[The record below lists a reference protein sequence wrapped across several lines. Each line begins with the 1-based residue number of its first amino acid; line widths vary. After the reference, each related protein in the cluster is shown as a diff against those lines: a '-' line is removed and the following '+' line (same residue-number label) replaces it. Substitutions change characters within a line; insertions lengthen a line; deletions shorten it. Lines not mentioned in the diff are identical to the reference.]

1 MQKHLEDL
9 ATWIRFHVAWY
20 GCQAGDPF
28 DGAFPLNQDK
38 ILRVSALFKA
48 SGYKSYKNYMSR
60 AKDQHLAL
68 GFDWNDHL
76 TRVAQKCARS
86 VLRGLSGR
94 TRSEAFDFL
103 KVVAALS
110 GPFVLRHEG
119 APTHPLPM
127 IVTAT
132 YFMLRELE
140 VSAIELTDITF
151 SSDSVSLHLPVS
163 KTDWAAKGCTRTWSC
178 LCDRELPCP
187 FHVLLNY
194 VNRIKADKEVDMTR
208 PLFVSNS
215 GSHCTKEG
223 VIATIRWAAQ
233 MAGQDIVTMEGE
245 HLISGHTFRITGAR
259 YLSSLGL
266 DAITVQL
273 LGRWG
278 SDAVLTYLAE
288 APLQGL
294 ASRVKP
300 LAQSGLKQQMQA
312 SGTWQENQ
320 LDKKTNARDA
330 LDREKARRKELA
342 DMKEKM
348 HEMERKCEKLSD
360 IVDGIAIAEL
370 KSRGVTI
377 EDKQKVWHCTDG
389 RRGAVPSWAQITGEV
404 PHVMPDV
411 RPVTAMPRPGI
422 IPQAPIGRQPARP
435 SIEDELVSLAVAAAR
450 HPDTA
455 TRALQALRQVFAGG
469 AAIAPMAQ
477 PVPALPALPAAR
489 MPKAPSSRPE
499 GLPDFNQAMQA
510 IRRIKDGQ
518 VVSNEEIEWLVATRE
533 RFRMTKDYGN
543 SDELRK
549 ALLSVGIELLEKEKR
564 WTFEDGRSGNIPLW
578 SNIAL

>member
-1 MQKHLEDL
+1 MLPRKRPRKAPGFLPCLPAGDLTEWRWKHEAEPRASQCHRSLQERPPPGTGKEGGESLSVGGLRQKRSDMPVVRKRRTVATPDFQAMGTDEGRRNALNALMDEMYAETSRRPREAQL

-38 ILRVSALFKA
+38 ILGVSALFKA

-110 GPFVLRHEG
+110 GPVVLRHEG

-194 VNRIKADKEVDMTR
+194 VNRIKADNEVDMTR

-312 SGTWQENQ
+312 NGTWQENQ
-320 LDKKTNARDA
+320 FDKKTNARDA
-330 LDREKARRKELA
+330 LDREKTRRKELA

-348 HEMERKCEKLSD
+348 HEMECKCEKLSD
-360 IVDGIAIAEL
+360 IVDGIAIAVDPDRQMEL
-370 KSRGVTI
+370 
-377 EDKQKVWHCTDG
+377 WHVRNG
-389 RRGAVPSWAQITGEV
+389 RSF
-404 PHVMPDV
+404 VMHK
-411 RPVTAMPRPGI
+411 A
-422 IPQAPIGRQPARP
+422 
-435 SIEDELVSLAVAAAR
+435 LVSLSTAPHTWKTICGWHFSGKDHVTTDRSHDPRVDCRCCPKCFDLPSNVAES
-450 HPDTA
+450 DST
-455 TRALQALRQVFAGG
+455 
-469 AAIAPMAQ
+469 
-477 PVPALPALPAAR
+477 
-489 MPKAPSSRPE
+489 SS
-499 GLPDFNQAMQA
+499 DSSS
-510 IRRIKDGQ
+510 
-518 VVSNEEIEWLVATRE
+518 SN
-533 RFRMTKDYGN
+533 
-543 SDELRK
+543 
-549 ALLSVGIELLEKEKR
+549 
-564 WTFEDGRSGNIPLW
+564 
-578 SNIAL
+578 